1 MGKAW
6 PHHTP
11 TLIWNERSDG
21 KSPGITCSVSH
32 VRKKVKVQLR
42 SSPSNECICG
52 KSVNM
57 ILRSAAVRP
66 PNNTHHFL
74 NEPWCG
80 FIFERIWRC
89 AAEISLSKP
98 IDGKLLTEDFIHVL
112 NKGMHYSFI
121 HWVTHTH
128 THTQRTQCLFNQLF
142 SSVLKYAPISPL
154 KNIQSGAQQTLFSLL
169 RMWATLT
176 GVRLSHN
183 SQINN
188 SENELFVF
196 MLIELDG
203 TNTTY

>member
-1 MGKAW
+1 MWKAW

-128 THTQRTQCLFNQLF
+128 TQSAHNVCLTSCFLLYWSTHPF
-142 SSVLKYAPISPL
+142 L
-154 KNIQSGAQQTLFSLL
+154 LL
-169 RMWATLT
+169 RTY
-176 GVRLSHN
+176 
-183 SQINN
+183 SQELNKRSFHF
-188 SENELFVF
+188 SECEQHLLESDC
-196 MLIELDG
+196 LIIHR
-203 TNTTY
+203 